1 MEPAP
6 ARLRCL
12 FAGTLN
18 DFSTNLTKNRR
29 SSQKPQTIWP
39 LLFSFF
45 FNYFLYQHPVVMD
58 IFSRLNPFHR
68 PNSAMSRNT
77 PTPFSVGA
85 RPSSSLENGNI
96 YPAPEATP
104 NPSVEVYCRG
114 GQLSHHK
121 PTCNGEMPTM
131 PKDNHH
137 RSQSLLRNLAHHSSL
152 SALTSK
158 STRGKRKGKEMKGIH
173 LMPGSSHPCGDGGD
187 AKDSELQR
195 RLIPTFGTGK
205 LKKGT
210 LKPSKSLPRNL
221 RLSEEFQCKLAL
233 LYSFK
238 TSTDLI

>member
-1 MEPAP
+1 
-6 ARLRCL
+6 
-12 FAGTLN
+12 
-18 DFSTNLTKNRR
+18 
-29 SSQKPQTIWP
+29 
-39 LLFSFF
+39 
-45 FNYFLYQHPVVMD
+45 MD

-85 RPSSSLENGNI
+85 RPSSSLENGNV
-96 YPAPEATP
+96 YPTPKATP
-104 NPSVEVYCRG
+104 NPSVGVYCHPG
-114 GQLSHHK
+114 GQLSHLM
-121 PTCNGEMPTM
+121 PACYGETPTM

-158 STRGKRKGKEMKGIH
+158 STRGKKKGKKRKGIH
-173 LMPGSSHPCGDGGD
+173 LMPDSSHPYGDGGDGSD

-210 LKPSKSLPRNL
+210 LKPSKSLPRDL
-221 RLSEEFQCKLAL
+221 RMSEDFQCKLGSM
-233 LYSFK
+233 YSFR
-238 TSTDLI
+238 TITDLI